1 VQKTQTKTDD
11 EETLAGSTPMQRVCS
26 HLLQDSHWIIIVSGM
41 SDMLQ
46 TQRVLSFD
54 RVLCSVE
61 GVRMSGSVPL
71 VGERLELLFEA
82 KGS

>member
-1 VQKTQTKTDD
+1 
-11 EETLAGSTPMQRVCS
+11 
-26 HLLQDSHWIIIVSGM
+26 M

-61 GVRMSGSVPL
+61 GVRISGSVPL
-71 VGERLELLFEA
+71 VGERLVLFVEA
-82 KGS
+82 KGSYELACSWIALNLAMSIEA